1 MRIEYNLEPEDW
13 ADFGEYCMRH
23 SAVYRRAVR
32 NNAIA
37 GVLVLA
43 LCGAAVGLGSKSP
56 VKPIVAVFAAI
67 GGVVGWVQY
76 GPRRIIAN
84 VRKAMTGR
92 ERACLRGLHSLD
104 ALPDGLHSKCDI
116 SDSTLR
122 WVGIR
127 NVIQT
132 NDHLLLMLGESQG
145 YIIPKGRIV
154 QGDLDRFLEDVT
166 RYRS

>member
-13 ADFGEYCMRH
+13 ADFGEYWARH
-23 SAVYRRAVR
+23 SAVYRRVIR

-37 GVLVLA
+37 GVLGLVL
-43 LCGAAVGLGSKSP
+43 CVAAVGLWSKSP
-56 VKPIVAVFAAI
+56 VSPIVAVCAI
-67 GGVVGWVQY
+67 GGVVGWVLN

-84 VRKAMTGR
+84 VRKTMAGR
-92 ERACLRGLHSLD
+92 ERPCLRGLHSLD
-104 ALPDGLHSKCDI
+104 ALPDGLHSQCDI
-116 SDSTLR
+116 SDSTVR

-132 NDHLLLMLGESQG
+132 NDHLFLMLSESQG
-145 YIIPKGRIV
+145 YIIPKGRII